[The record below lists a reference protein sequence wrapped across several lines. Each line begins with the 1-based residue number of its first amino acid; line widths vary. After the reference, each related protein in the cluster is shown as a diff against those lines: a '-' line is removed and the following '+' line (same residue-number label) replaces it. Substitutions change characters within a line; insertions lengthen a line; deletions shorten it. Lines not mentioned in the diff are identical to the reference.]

1 MCCFLS
7 HYRLF
12 FFVLPIFPSTYGEHQ
27 NIKKTVIS
35 TTIFC
40 LFVILLV
47 FIVPFFASVKEKTE
61 IKNMKT
67 KLLSHCTKL
76 LSQNY
81 PTALKYSNTVLN
93 YSHTALKYS
102 HTAPPNYSQ
111 TALKYSQTVL
121 NYLLPNC
128 TKIFP
133 HTVLKYSH
141 TAPNYYCSKLPKT
154 HPRTWLDC
162 VVWCS
167 VLPINVLRSKA
178 I

>member
-1 MCCFLS
+1 MSRLNYYERKIRNCIPNFLS
-7 HYRLF
+7 YTDCNVTDSNSNPNCNTLHCCY
-12 FFVLPIFPSTYGEHQ
+12 PCTS
-27 NIKKTVIS
+27 
-35 TTIFC
+35 
-40 LFVILLV
+40 LV
-47 FIVPFFASVKEKTE
+47 YSNTE
-61 IKNMKT
+61 PLIHCV

-154 HPRTWLDC
+154 HPRT
-162 VVWCS
+162 
-167 VLPINVLRSKA
+167 
-178 I
+178 